1 MRKKRKRD
9 DDLAVLVFD
18 GIAYTLPADLV
29 PVEVRVPG
37 INPVEEEE
45 PLKP

>member
-1 MRKKRKRD
+1 
-9 DDLAVLVFD
+9 LVAD

-29 PVEVRVPG
+29 PVEALVPG

-45 PLKP
+45 PLKPCLGED